1 LKINDSENTN
11 LEVILFLE
19 NTNLGVIVFLE
30 NTNLRVVVLRI
41 IDFQ

>member
-1 LKINDSENTN
+1 MKINDSENTN
-11 LEVILFLE
+11 LEVIVFLE